1 MLKPVVPEL
10 DAATRQRL
18 ADEVERLVAM
28 GTDRKQARQI
38 VWLDYQD
45 ELQQR
50 QVAPATEVAAPA
62 ETETEEP
69 ATPTQ
74 ETPGPEPPPP
84 PTLSPRRFW
93 RAADEVPLT
102 PEWLARN
109 RAELAKV
116 KRLVGL
122 RSEE

>member
-1 MLKPVVPEL
+1 MLKQAVPEL
-10 DAATRQRL
+10 DAATKQRL

-28 GTDRKQARQI
+28 GTDRKAARQI

-45 ELQQR
+45 ELQQY
-50 QVAPATEVAAPA
+50 QVAAAVSAPA
-62 ETETEEP
+62 ETETL
-69 ATPTQ
+69 AAPT
-74 ETPGPEPPPP
+74 EAMPGPEPPPSAW
-84 PTLSPRRFW
+84 SPRRFW

-102 PEWLARN
+102 PEWLERN

>member
-1 MLKPVVPEL
+1 MLKPAVPEL
-10 DAATRQRL
+10 DATTKQRL

-28 GTDRKQARQI
+28 GTGRKEARQI

-45 ELQQR
+45 ELKQY
-50 QVAPATEVAAPA
+50 QVAPAAEVSAPA
-62 ETETEEP
+62 KVETEAPAASAEEI
-69 ATPTQ
+69 
-74 ETPGPEPPPP
+74 PGPEPPPP
-84 PTLSPRRFW
+84 VLSPRRFW

-102 PEWLARN
+102 PEWLDRN

-116 KRLVGL
+116 KRMVGL

>member
-1 MLKPVVPEL
+1 MLNPAVPEL
-10 DAATRQRL
+10 DAATKQRL

-28 GTDRKQARQI
+28 GTDRKAARQI

-45 ELQQR
+45 ELQQY
-50 QVAPATEVAAPA
+50 QAAAAVSAPA
-62 ETETEEP
+62 ETET
-69 ATPTQ
+69 ATPAAPTGAI
-74 ETPGPEPPPP
+74 PGPEPPPP
-84 PTLSPRRFW
+84 TWSPRRFW

-102 PEWLARN
+102 PEWLERN

>member
-1 MLKPVVPEL
+1 MLKPTAPEL
-10 DAATRQRL
+10 DTATKQRL

-45 ELQQR
+45 ELQQY
-50 QVAPATEVAAPA
+50 QVVSTVEVSTLIETEAEAPAAPA
-62 ETETEEP
+62 EEI
-69 ATPTQ
+69 
-74 ETPGPEPPPP
+74 PGPEPPP

-102 PEWLARN
+102 PEWLDRN

>member
-1 MLKPVVPEL
+1 MLKPAAPEL
-10 DAATRQRL
+10 DAATKQRL
-18 ADEVERLVAM
+18 AEEVERLVAM

-45 ELQQR
+45 ELQQY
-50 QVAPATEVAAPA
+50 QVAPQAEVSTPA
-62 ETETEEP
+62 ETETEAP
-69 ATPTQ
+69 AAHA
-74 ETPGPEPPPP
+74 EEMPGPEPPP

-102 PEWLARN
+102 PEWLERN

>member
-1 MLKPVVPEL
+1 MLKQTVPEL
-10 DAATRQRL
+10 DAATKQRL

-28 GTDRKQARQI
+28 DTDRKEARQI

-45 ELQQR
+45 ELQQY
-50 QVAPATEVAAPA
+50 QVAPVVEVSALA
-62 ETETEEP
+62 ETEAEAPAVPAEEI
-69 ATPTQ
+69 
-74 ETPGPEPPPP
+74 PGPEPPPT
-84 PTLSPRRFW
+84 TLSPRRFW
-93 RAADEVPLT
+93 RAADEIPLT
-102 PEWLARN
+102 PEWLDRN

>member
-1 MLKPVVPEL
+1 MLKPATPEL
-10 DAATRQRL
+10 DAATKQRL

-45 ELQQR
+45 ELQQY
-50 QVAPATEVAAPA
+50 QVVSAVEVSAPAD
-62 ETETEEP
+62 TETEAP
-69 ATPTQ
+69 AAHA
-74 ETPGPEPPPP
+74 EAIPGPEPPP

-102 PEWLARN
+102 PEWLERN

>member
-1 MLKPVVPEL
+1 MVKQDVPEL
-10 DAATRQRL
+10 DAATKQRL

-28 GTDRKQARQI
+28 GTDRKEARRI

-45 ELQQR
+45 ELQQY
-50 QVAPATEVAAPA
+50 QVVPAAEVSSPA
-62 ETETEEP
+62 ETETEAP
-69 ATPTQ
+69 AAPA
-74 ETPGPEPPPP
+74 EEIPGPEPPPI
-84 PTLSPRRFW
+84 LSPRRFW

-102 PEWLARN
+102 PEWLERN

>member
-1 MLKPVVPEL
+1 MLKQTVPEL
-10 DAATRQRL
+10 DAATKQRL

-28 GTDRKQARQI
+28 GTGRKEARRI

-45 ELQQR
+45 ELQQY
-50 QVAPATEVAAPA
+50 QVAPAAEVSPPA
-62 ETETEEP
+62 ETETEAP
-69 ATPTQ
+69 AAPA
-74 ETPGPEPPPP
+74 EEIPGPEPP

-102 PEWLARN
+102 AEWLERN